1 MHGMM
6 PDFASSKVQNHSSIV
21 AISIAYWN
29 CISRLSTL
37 NSLLSPMK
45 RIFLGILIAT
55 ILSSLS
61 VHANTPEKGWLKPYV
76 NGRGLAFEFSSDSL
90 NWEVLGGGRTFVD
103 SDFGTWGAEKKMA
116 DPCLFQDDEGLWT
129 LMWIP
134 NPRYNQ
140 YAVCTSPDLIHWKP
154 QDYPPL
160 TAEVQHTLEQRRQ
173 KTLRVSWSL
182 IESLCERC
190 SFLDARDQRNA
201 ETLLDDGSRF
211 TDLQPFGIHLAF
223 DPTSSKEISD
233 KLIGVFFEDISWGAD
248 GGLYGELIQNR
259 DFEYSPDDVMGRNP
273 TWNALYAWST
283 DKATA
288 EINTQDPI
296 HTNNPHYICL
306 TAKEAG
312 ATLTNTGY
320 DGIPVKKGE
329 EYLLSFFGR
338 KAAGAGAARL
348 TISLQD
354 DSGKCFASAQVRI
367 TSDGWKKKE
376 LSLKANADAPAT
388 RLVIES
394 SQPQVFC
401 LDMVSLFPRHTFKG
415 HRNGLREDLA
425 QTISDLHPKFV
436 RFPGGCVAHGDGLH
450 NMYLWK
456 NTIGPLE
463 ERVPTPNIWRY
474 HQTLGLGYMEYFQ
487 FCEDIGAEP
496 LPVVP
501 AGVPCQNSSW
511 GGPGQQGGLPFAST
525 LRMNENIDAT
535 LTMEQYT
542 QDILDL
548 IEWANGDAH
557 TTKWGRIRAQGGHPK
572 PFGLKYLGIG
582 NEDLISEVFTERF
595 TYIYNK
601 VKECYPDIIVCG
613 TAGPF
618 FEGSD
623 YTWGWQ
629 LATDLG
635 VPIIDEHYY
644 VGPGWFINNQDFYD
658 HYDRSKPKVY
668 LGEYASHTRGRRN
681 CMESALTEGMHI
693 LNLER
698 NGDVVSMSS
707 YAPLLCREGHGNWD
721 PDMIYFN
728 GTDIHLTPGYY
739 VQQLCGQNSGD
750 HYISGTLTADVG
762 RLSGDVR
769 KRLAYSCVTDS
780 KSGDVIVK
788 IANLLPVEVSTDLD
802 LSTLLAEGQ
811 SQAVITTISGQPTE
825 RQATP
830 ISATQ
835 SLSGTSITSK
845 LPAYSF
851 TVIRISDDLV
861 ER

>member
-1 MHGMM
+1 MSADSFFF
-6 PDFASSKVQNHSSIV
+6 PN
-21 AISIAYWN
+21 N
-29 CISRLSTL
+29 
-37 NSLLSPMK
+37 MK
-45 RIFLGILIAT
+45 HFLLGILFASPF
-55 ILSSLS
+55 LSLA
-61 VHANTPEKGWLKPYV
+61 VHADTPDKGWLKPYV

-90 NWEVLGGGRTFVD
+90 HWKVLGGGRTFVD

-116 DPCLFQDDEGLWT
+116 DPCLFVNDEGLWT

-140 YAVCTSPDLIHWKP
+140 YAICTSPDLIHWKP

-160 TAEVQHTLEQRRQ
+160 TDEARRTMEVNRQ
-173 KTLRVSWSL
+173 QTIRVPWRL
-182 IESLCERC
+182 IESLRIRCEY
-190 SFLDARDQRNA
+190 LDARDKRNA
-201 ETLLDDGSRF
+201 ETLLDDDTRF
-211 TDLQPFGIHLAF
+211 AGLQPFGIRLTF
-223 DPTSSKEISD
+223 DPTSGKEISD

-248 GGLYGELIQNR
+248 GGLYAELIQNR

-273 TWNALYAWST
+273 AWGPLYAWST

-288 EINTQDPI
+288 EIDTQEPI
-296 HTNNPHYICL
+296 HPHNPHYARI
-306 TAKEAG
+306 TAHEAG
-312 ATLTNTGY
+312 ATFSNTGY
-320 DGIPVKKGE
+320 DGIPLKKGE
-329 EYLLSFFGR
+329 DYRLSFFG
-338 KAAGAGAARL
+338 KKPAGAGTTKL
-348 TISLQD
+348 IVSLQD
-354 DSGKCFASAQVRI
+354 AEGKRIASANVRI
-367 TSDGWKKKE
+367 TSDRWQKKE
-376 LSLKANADAPAT
+376 LTLKATADVPDA

-394 SQPQVFC
+394 TQPQTFC
-401 LDMVSLFPRHTFKG
+401 LDMVSLFPCHTFKG
-415 HRNGLREDLA
+415 HRNGLRADLA
-425 QTISDLHPKFV
+425 QAIADLHPKFV

-463 ERVPTPNIWRY
+463 ERIPTPNIWRY

-525 LRMNENIDAT
+525 LRMNEDIEPT

-548 IEWANGDAH
+548 IEWANGDAR
-557 TTKWGRIRAQGGHPK
+557 TTKWGRVRAQGGHPK

-601 VKECYPDIIVCG
+601 VKERYPDIIVCG
-613 TAGPF
+613 TVGPF

-635 VPIIDEHYY
+635 VPMVDEHYY
-644 VGPGWFINNQDFYD
+644 ISPGWFINNQDFYD
-658 HYDRSKPKVY
+658 HYDRNKPKVY

-681 CMESALTEGMHI
+681 CMESALTEGLYI

-698 NGDVVSMSS
+698 NGDVVVMTS
-707 YAPLLCREGHGNWD
+707 YAPLLCREGHRNWD
-721 PDMIYFN
+721 PDLIYFN
-728 GTDIHLTPGYY
+728 GTDIRLTPGYY
-739 VQQLCGQNSGD
+739 VQQMCGQNSGD
-750 HYISGTLTADVG
+750 RYISGTLAADG
-762 RLSGDVR
+762 LRLSGDVR

-788 IANLLPVEVSTDLD
+788 MANLLPVEVSTDLD
-802 LSTLLAEGQ
+802 LSTLPIHEN
-811 SQAVITTISGQPTE
+811 SRAVITTLSGQPTDV
-825 RQATP
+825 QALPLTT
-830 ISATQ
+830 TQ
-835 SLSGTSITSK
+835 SLSDTTLRCT
-845 LPAYSF
+845 LPSYSF
-851 TVIRISDDLV
+851 TVVRISR
-861 ER
+861 EP

>member
-1 MHGMM
+1 MKKILLGVLLATTLF
-6 PDFASSKVQNHSSIV
+6 PV
-21 AISIAYWN
+21 AYADNPI
-29 CISRLSTL
+29 R
-37 NSLLSPMK
+37 
-45 RIFLGILIAT
+45 
-55 ILSSLS
+55 
-61 VHANTPEKGWLKPYV
+61 GWLKPYV

-116 DPCLFQDDEGLWT
+116 DPCLFLNENGLWT

-134 NPRYNQ
+134 NPRYHQ
-140 YAVCTSPDLIHWKP
+140 YAICTSPDLIHWKP

-160 TAEVQHTLEQRRQ
+160 TDEIQRSINECRQTTLQ
-173 KTLRVSWSL
+173 VPWSL
-182 IESLCERC
+182 IESLRERC
-190 SFLDARDQRNA
+190 SYLDARDQRNA
-201 ETLLDDGSRF
+201 ETLLDDDKRF
-211 TDLQPFGIHLAF
+211 ADLQPFNIHLSF
-223 DPTSSKEISD
+223 DPASSKDISD

-273 TWNALYAWST
+273 DWGPLYAWSI
-283 DKATA
+283 DKASA
-288 EINTQDPI
+288 EISTQNPI
-296 HTNNPHYICL
+296 HANNPHYIRF

-312 ATLTNTGY
+312 ATLSNTGY

-338 KAAGAGAARL
+338 KEARMGNAQL
-348 TISLQD
+348 TVSLQD
-354 DSGKCFASAQVRI
+354 DSGKRIATANVRI
-367 TSDGWKKKE
+367 TSNDWKKKE
-376 LSLKANADAPAT
+376 LTLKASADASST

-394 SQPQVFC
+394 GEPQTFC

-415 HRNGLREDLA
+415 HRNGLRADLA
-425 QTISDLHPKFV
+425 QTIADLHPKFV

-463 ERVPTPNIWRY
+463 ERVPMPNIWRY

-525 LRMNENIDAT
+525 LRMNEEIEPT

-557 TTKWGRIRAQGGHPK
+557 STKWGRIRAQGGHPK

-601 VKECYPDIIVCG
+601 IKERYPDIIVCG
-613 TAGPF
+613 TVGPF

-623 YTWGWQ
+623 YTYGWQ

-635 VPIIDEHYY
+635 VPMVDEHYY
-644 VGPGWFINNQDFYD
+644 LGPGWFINNQDFYD
-658 HYDRSKPKVY
+658 HYDRNRPKVY
-668 LGEYASHTRGRRN
+668 LGEYASHTNSRQN
-681 CMESALTEGMHI
+681 CMESALTEGLHI

-698 NGDVVSMSS
+698 NGDVVAMSS
-707 YAPLLCREGHGNWD
+707 YAPLLCREGHGNWN

-750 HYISGTLTADVG
+750 HYINGALSTDGL
-762 RLSGDVR
+762 RLPENVR
-769 KRLAYSCVTDS
+769 KRLAYSCVSDS
-780 KSGDVIVK
+780 ESGDIIVK
-788 IANLLPVEVSTDLD
+788 IANLLPVEVNTELNLGMLQDD
-802 LSTLLAEGQ
+802 EKAKAIVSTL
-811 SQAVITTISGQPTE
+811 SGQPTD

-830 ISATQ
+830 VTRNQDLIGAHFPCALQ
-835 SLSGTSITSK
+835 
-845 LPAYSF
+845 PYSF
-851 TVIRISDDLV
+851 TVIRICKKQ
-861 ER
+861 